1 MRLSRLVPLVV
12 LLLFAAGAIIYSE
25 SLKTR
30 AQVGAPIP
38 AFELVDLEGNRW
50 RVSRPLEAPLVINF
64 WASWCEPCLLEMPA
78 HDAFYR
84 RYGDRVGYVA
94 INEREPAVR
103 IREHLEQE
111 AAKGIGFAFPI
122 LLDRDGSVGEAF
134 RLGGM
139 PETWF
144 IDAQGVARFH
154 WLGPVTF
161 EMLQAAYWQATGTPI
176 DALDGGPFHGSG
188 TARAVLIGETPDVV
202 YVGGSGGL
210 ARYRLAGGGAEARAF
225 TWEPVDGDVVH
236 GLLRGPDGRPVAI
249 TDKGVPGLPGTP
261 GALAE
266 GHGYRLAWVAG
277 YGLFRAVG
285 GGGVT
290 DRAAPAAPADG
301 ADVWEGQPPGEQWR
315 RMEPGID
322 GAHRVVALAADPAV
336 PDRWLAATA
345 GGLLESRDGG
355 VTWRSLDVEPR
366 VYAVAFDP
374 VTPHRVYLATDT
386 GVWMS
391 EDGGRRPAR
400 VGSSPQ
406 RVLVALD
413 AVALPD
419 GLWLVAAAPNGD
431 LYGSRDGRE
440 WSLLVPRRTS

>member
-1 MRLSRLVPLVV
+1 
-12 LLLFAAGAIIYSE
+12 
-25 SLKTR
+25 
-30 AQVGAPIP
+30 
-38 AFELVDLEGNRW
+38 
-50 RVSRPLEAPLVINF
+50 PLVINF

-103 IREHLEQE
+103 IRKHLEQE
-111 AAKGIGFAFPI
+111 AVKGIGFAFPI

-400 VGSSPQ
+400 VVSSPQ

-419 GLWLVAAAPNGD
+419 GLWLVAAAPNGE

-440 WSLLVPRRTS
+440 